1 MKKTYNLILIYDKN
15 GENILFC
22 TRTKEPYK
30 GLYNLIG
37 GKVNQ
42 NEIPLD
48 ATYRELYEETN
59 ISKNDIELY
68 KLMDFN
74 YYMPNQIFMEVYIGK
89 LNKDINSIEIYG
101 NENPL
106 LWLNKNEFTFIEPIF
121 AGDGNLNHI
130 ISIGNLII
138 DKLPKI
144 S

>member
-1 MKKTYNLILIYDKN
+1 MKFSTAITLLVYYPAIL
-15 GENILFC
+15 
-22 TRTKEPYK
+22 YK
-30 GLYNLIG
+30 VYI
-37 GKVNQ
+37 KQ
-42 NEIPLD
+42 MKII
-48 ATYRELYEETN
+48 RELR
-59 ISKNDIELY
+59 KF
-68 KLMDFN
+68 K
-74 YYMPNQIFMEVYIGK
+74 
-89 LNKDINSIEIYG
+89 KDINSIEIYG